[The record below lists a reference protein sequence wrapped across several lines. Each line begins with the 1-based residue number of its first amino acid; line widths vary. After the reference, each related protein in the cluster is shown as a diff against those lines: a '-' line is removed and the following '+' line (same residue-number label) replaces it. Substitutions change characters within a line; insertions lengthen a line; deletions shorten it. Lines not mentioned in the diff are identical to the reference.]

1 LGGSFTRIQLED
13 IAPTKHELAVT
24 TGGGM
29 PEQVAIGYKPNGGRR
44 RLDAQL
50 PQLLERHTMNA
61 RITFSLF
68 GFHVG
73 VIDLAIDLDGVL
85 DIPEREVTK
94 ATQVTRKAVKG
105 ISQLWVRGMVY

>member
-1 LGGSFTRIQLED
+1 
-13 IAPTKHELAVT
+13 
-24 TGGGM
+24 
-29 PEQVAIGYKPNGGRR
+29 
-44 RLDAQL
+44 
-50 PQLLERHTMNA
+50 MNV

-68 GFHVG
+68 GFRIG
-73 VIDLAIDLDGVL
+73 AIDLAINLDDVL